1 MEQWASEARTKTQP
15 GLLKITTHHGPG
27 RTSSKLAWIQLK
39 LTVGGKELEKFDVV
53 ITTFQVLASEF
64 KARGQRAAPS
74 DSDDSDDGLR
84 KKLKRKKKVMAALYD
99 VKWLRIVI
107 GELNKAGLS

>member
-1 MEQWASEARTKTQP
+1 M
-15 GLLKITTHHGPG
+15 
-27 RTSSKLAWIQLK
+27 
-39 LTVGGKELEKFDVV
+39 

-64 KARGQRAAPS
+64 KARTQRAAVS

-84 KKLKRKKKVMAALYD
+84 KKMGRKKKVFGGLYG

-107 GELNKAGLS
+107 GELHQRRHG